1 VILDSRGRPDVIG
14 PAMRLAYEAHA
25 GQLRK
30 NSDDPY
36 ILHPCRVAIRASLY
50 CGPEGV
56 AAALLHD
63 TLEDTE
69 LSPEKIEA
77 ECGLKVLDL
86 VLALTNPSKDP
97 GLPRA
102 ERKAMDREHLKG
114 APFAVKY
121 IKLWDRIDN
130 LEELIRHV
138 GDLRINAEAFP
149 YSVYWASELRE
160 KNKFLALYCR
170 ESRLLLEVLKGT
182 DSHAEGVMRSLI
194 DGVIG
199 EEG

>member
-1 VILDSRGRPDVIG
+1 
-14 PAMRLAYEAHA
+14 
-25 GQLRK
+25 
-30 NSDDPY
+30 
-36 ILHPCRVAIRASLY
+36 VAIRASLY
-50 CGPEGV
+50 CGPEAV

-69 LSPEKIEA
+69 LAPEKIEKA
-77 ECGLKVLDL
+77 CGPKVLEM
-86 VLALTNPSKDP
+86 VKALTNPSIQERHRC
-97 GLPRA
+97 LPRA
-102 ERKAMDREHLKG
+102 ERKAMDREHLNG

-130 LEELIRHV
+130 LEETIRYV
-138 GDLRINAEAFP
+138 ADLAP
-149 YSVYWASELRE
+149 WTSLYWVNRRAKEQE
-160 KNKFLALYCR
+160 FLELYCR

-182 DSHAEGVMRSLI
+182 DSHAEGVMKALI

>member
-1 VILDSRGRPDVIG
+1 
-14 PAMRLAYEAHA
+14 MRLAYEAHA

-50 CGPEGV
+50 CGPEAV

-69 LSPEKIEA
+69 LAPEKIAEA
-77 ECGLKVLDL
+77 CGPKVLEM
-86 VLALTNPSKDP
+86 VKALTNPSIQERHRC
-97 GLPRA
+97 LPRE

-114 APFAVKY
+114 APFAIRY
-121 IKLWDRIDN
+121 IKIWDRVDN
-130 LEELIRHV
+130 LEEQIRYV
-138 GDLRINAEAFP
+138 QDVRTYLG
-149 YSVYWASELRE
+149 VYPDSIHLTQKLKKESE
-160 KNKFLALYCR
+160 FLALYCG

-182 DSHAEGVMRSLI
+182 DSHAEGVMKALI